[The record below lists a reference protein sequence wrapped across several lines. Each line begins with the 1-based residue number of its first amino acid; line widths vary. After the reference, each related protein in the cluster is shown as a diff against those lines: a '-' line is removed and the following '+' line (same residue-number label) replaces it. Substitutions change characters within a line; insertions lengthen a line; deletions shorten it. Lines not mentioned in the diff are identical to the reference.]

1 MEATEHNTF
10 ETNHMLK
17 NISAGIRLSL
27 FGSTVMAYF
36 ITALPFYFFLRP
48 FPFGTRKVLNRLLK
62 FYSKIGCLIL
72 AINPN
77 HKVEG
82 IETKNNF
89 LIVANH
95 LSYTDVLAICSKLPA
110 CFVTSVEIRDTPFL
124 GHICKL
130 GGCLFVERRSRQN
143 LSKEIKE
150 ITDALSNGLNVC
162 IFPEA
167 TSTNGAE
174 VLRFKRPLFKA
185 AIESGKQVLPLT
197 LNYKKIGKEDVNIF
211 NRDKVC
217 WYGEMTFFPHLW
229 GLLASGKINVDID
242 SSGPIKTHPEQDMT
256 DLSLEAHSQVS
267 SKFNPFV

>member
-1 MEATEHNTF
+1 
-10 ETNHMLK
+10 MLK

-36 ITALPFYFFLRP
+36 ATALPFYIFLRP

-62 FYSKIGCLIL
+62 FYSRLGCMIL
-72 AINPN
+72 AIKPN
-77 HKVEG
+77 HKLEG
-82 IETKNNF
+82 IERNDNF

-95 LSYTDVLAICSKLPA
+95 LSYTDVLAICSELPA

-130 GGCLFVERRSRQN
+130 GGCLFVERRSRSN
-143 LSKEIKE
+143 LSKEINE
-150 ITDALSNGLNVC
+150 ITEALANGLNVC
-162 IFPEA
+162 VFPEA

-185 AIESGKQVLPLT
+185 AIESGKQVLPIT
-197 LNYKKIGKEDVNIF
+197 LNYKKIGHEDVDIS

-217 WYGEMTFFPHLW
+217 WYGDMTFFPHLW
-229 GLLASGKINVDID
+229 GILYSDSISVDVE
-242 SSGPIKTHPEQDMT
+242 SSEPIKTRSEQDMT
-256 DLSLEAHSQVS
+256 DLSIEAHFKVS
-267 SKFNPFV
+267 SKFTAFV